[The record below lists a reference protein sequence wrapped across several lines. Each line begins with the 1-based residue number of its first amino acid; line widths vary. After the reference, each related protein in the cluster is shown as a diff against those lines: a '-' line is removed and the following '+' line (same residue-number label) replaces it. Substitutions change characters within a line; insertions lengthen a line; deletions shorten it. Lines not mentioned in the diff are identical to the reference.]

1 MTLHAA
7 LPVPIPAVIHVI
19 AAVPTNIPEGQRT
32 TPAAKPVQ
40 LSAGRLAVTVKTVL
54 QEAVLTPILMP
65 ALPNAELVIIVPII
79 AGPDKS
85 LFLALQI
92 ITKYACLLPN
102 AAPDVIPASIILIV
116 P

>member
-1 MTLHAA
+1 MNA
-7 LPVPIPAVIHVI
+7 PAVQK
-19 AAVPTNIPEGQRT
+19 TIPVHT
-32 TPAAKPVQ
+32 LLQ

-54 QEAVLTPILMP
+54 QKAVLTPVLMP

-102 AAPDVIPASIILIV
+102 AAPDVIPVSIILIV